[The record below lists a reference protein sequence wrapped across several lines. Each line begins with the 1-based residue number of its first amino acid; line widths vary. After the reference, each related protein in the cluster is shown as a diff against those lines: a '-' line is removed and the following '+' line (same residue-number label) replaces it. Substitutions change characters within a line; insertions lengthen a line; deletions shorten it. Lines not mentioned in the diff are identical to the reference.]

1 MGRRGN
7 SPGAHLF
14 RGAAKLNLDAKG
26 RLAIPARHRD
36 ALRDSCES
44 RLVVTV
50 DRDRCLLLYPRPEWL
65 EIERKLTN
73 LPTFNKKVR
82 AIQRL
87 YIGNAQ
93 EVEMDAQGR
102 ILIPP
107 DLRQFAS
114 LDKRV
119 ALVGQGNKFEIW
131 SEDVWN
137 EQCEALL
144 DDDDLDEL
152 ESEAGLGSITI

>member
-1 MGRRGN
+1 M
-7 SPGAHLF
+7 F

-26 RLAIPARHRD
+26 RLAIPSRYRD
-36 ALRDSCES
+36 ALKDSCES

-50 DRDRCLLLYPRPEWL
+50 DRDRCLLLYPRQEWL

-73 LPTFNKKVR
+73 LPSFNKKVR

-93 EVEMDAQGR
+93 EVDMDSQGR

-119 ALVGQGNKFEIW
+119 ALIGQGNKFEIW

-137 EQCEALL
+137 VQCEDLL
-144 DDDDLDEL
+144 DDEDLDAL
-152 ESEAGLGSITI
+152 ESEAGLGTITI

>member
-1 MGRRGN
+1 M
-7 SPGAHLF
+7 F
-14 RGAAKLNLDAKG
+14 RGAAKLNLDVKG
-26 RLAIPARHRD
+26 RLAIPTKYRD
-36 ALRDSCES
+36 ALRESCES
-44 RLVVTV
+44 CLVVTV

-73 LPTFNKKVR
+73 LPSFNKKVR
-82 AIQRL
+82 AMQRL

-102 ILIPP
+102 ILVPP
-107 DLRQFAS
+107 ELRKFAS
-114 LDKRV
+114 LEKHV

-131 SEDVWN
+131 SEDVWDS
-137 EQCEALL
+137 QCEDWL
-144 DDDDLDEL
+144 DDDDLNEL

>member
-1 MGRRGN
+1 M
-7 SPGAHLF
+7 F

-26 RLAIPARHRD
+26 RLAIPTRYRD

-50 DRDRCLLLYPRPEWL
+50 DRDRCLLLYPQPEWL
-65 EIERKLTN
+65 EIERKLIN

-93 EVEMDAQGR
+93 EVELDAQGR

-131 SEDVWN
+131 CEDVWN
-137 EQCEALL
+137 EQCEVLL